1 MLTDDLNFC
10 LEKQMNPNDYTAHF
24 LFDSEFVISFS
35 LLFELV
41 LEDYTM
47 GSNHMTSCAPM

>member
-1 MLTDDLNFC
+1 
-10 LEKQMNPNDYTAHF
+10 MNPNDYTAHF